1 MDFSENL
8 KYLRNSTQY
17 TQKQLADYLGL
28 SANTICEWE
37 KGRSEP
43 SIATI
48 KKLSAY
54 FDVSTDYLLG
64 LEDDFGTRIPAPVAP
79 TVTPAGDVLNEKEK
93 ALLRAFKKLLP
104 EMQDFI
110 LQSAQS
116 LSDKASAKSLK

>member
-48 KKLSAY
+48 RKLAAF
-54 FDVSTDYLLG
+54 FDVSADYLLG
-64 LEDDFGTRIPAPVAP
+64 LEDDYGARTI
-79 TVTPAGDVLNEKEK
+79 TTPAGDSLTEKEK

-110 LQSAQS
+110 MQSAQS